1 MNKLLSDNESIA
13 EEIKIVMSHIRNI
26 DKEEYAKKALELFEQ
41 DRESYVKF
49 AYEQLKDGASPE
61 YARSRLGR
69 EVENNLEQLLFNYL
83 KRTGIVQGSVRHD
96 YSYGYCRLKL
106 AEPKMDDVPSELL
119 NISEVLMM
127 YETLPKFAD
136 VIDSVMMDARKLIM
150 VDAIE
155 STTKEAK

>member
-1 MNKLLSDNESIA
+1 
-13 EEIKIVMSHIRNI
+13 MSHIGNI

-49 AYEQLKDGASPE
+49 AYEWLKDGATPE
-61 YARSRLGR
+61 YARGLLVIK
-69 EVENNLEQLLFNYL
+69 VEKHLEQVLFNYL
-83 KRTGIVQGSVRHD
+83 KRTGAVQGSVRHD
-96 YSYGYCRLKL
+96 YTLGYCRRKRV
-106 AEPKMDDVPSELL
+106 EPQMRDVPSELL

-127 YETLPKFAD
+127 YSTLPQFDD

-155 STTKEAK
+155 TTTNEAK